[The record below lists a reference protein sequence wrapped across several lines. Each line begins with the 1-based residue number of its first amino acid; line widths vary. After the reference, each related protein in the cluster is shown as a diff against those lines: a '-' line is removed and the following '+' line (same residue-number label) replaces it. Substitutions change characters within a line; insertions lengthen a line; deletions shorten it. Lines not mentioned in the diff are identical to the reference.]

1 MAVYMKIHYNGII
14 THFTVCGVSDLIR
27 TLLSMVESID
37 WKLKNNINKY
47 YATKKRNNQQN
58 NKNVRIDSKKG

>member
-1 MAVYMKIHYNGII
+1 MKIHYNGII

-37 WKLKNNINKY
+37 WKFKNNINKY
-47 YATKKRNNQQN
+47 YATKKRNNHP
-58 NKNVRIDSKKG
+58 KTEDTSSHDHMMT